1 MTAAP
6 TWGQGTGFPP
16 LLLARE
22 AALPVCEPIR
32 KITVAASQIL
42 NRALGEFLWS
52 APIGRSA
59 LSPRGDLVLRGLY
72 LHG

>member
-1 MTAAP
+1 
-6 TWGQGTGFPP
+6 
-16 LLLARE
+16 
-22 AALPVCEPIR
+22 
-32 KITVAASQIL
+32 
-42 NRALGEFLWS
+42 LWS